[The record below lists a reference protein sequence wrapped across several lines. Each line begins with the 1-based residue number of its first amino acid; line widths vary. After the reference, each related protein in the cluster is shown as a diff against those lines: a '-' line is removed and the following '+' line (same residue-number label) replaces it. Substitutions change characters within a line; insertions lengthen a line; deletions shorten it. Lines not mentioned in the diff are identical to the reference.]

1 MAHTQ
6 NKNPIHDKP
15 VPATVLPNKLEIE
28 TKTSDSI
35 PKEMYVEIN
44 KMSSPS
50 SQNISPYPSN
60 FQGTPAM
67 SMLMGYGQFQSPS
80 RF

>member
-1 MAHTQ
+1 MTQTQ
-6 NKNPIHDKP
+6 NKNPIHEKP
-15 VPATVLPNKLEIE
+15 VSATVLPNNLETE

-35 PKEMYVEIN
+35 PKEMYVEII

-67 SMLMGYGQFQSPS
+67 PMLMGYGQFQPSS